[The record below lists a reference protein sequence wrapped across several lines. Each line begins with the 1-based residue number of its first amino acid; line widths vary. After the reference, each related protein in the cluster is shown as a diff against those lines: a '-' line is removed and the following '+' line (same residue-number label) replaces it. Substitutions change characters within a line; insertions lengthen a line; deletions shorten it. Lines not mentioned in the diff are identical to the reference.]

1 MGIKRQTSQCPRIWG
16 EVGKRAYVECVTLDG
31 VQPML
36 TPPFSISYDK
46 IVSAD
51 EQMDHFQ
58 FLKK

>member
-1 MGIKRQTSQCPRIWG
+1 MSKDLG

-46 IVSAD
+46 IMSAD